1 MTAPNLLI
9 MLQKISILFRPK
21 WRKMSSGGGQGAIPV
36 PGPIVAQSLDA
47 WPQNMADIGGLNGS
61 VSKYARMDGMGVRI
75 GESEDPGSDSKERF
89 ARENHSE
96 IERRRR
102 NKMTQYINELAEM
115 VPQCAALGRKPD
127 KLTILRMAVSHMK
140 TIRGGA
146 QSEASYKPSF
156 LTDQELKHLILEA
169 ANGFL
174 FVVCCD
180 TGRILYVADSVVPV
194 LNMHQDDWIHH
205 VIYDLIHPD
214 DMEKVRDQLCGSE
227 ASLNRVLDLKTGTVK
242 KEQGSIRVHMSCRR
256 GFICRMRLGP
266 LEPLHRLCN
275 RRPIFTHNGHNYV
288 VVHCTGYIKN
298 SPPSGLGLHSPP
310 SSCLVAIA
318 RLQVASMPISN
329 EQNSISQ
336 FSVRLAEDGKITFV
350 EQRAAIL
357 LSIPSEQI
365 LGRYWWQIVHP
376 ADEQIVHDA
385 FMHIIQDQGTQ
396 ISVRLRTQTDFVPC
410 AVTAHRFLN
419 PYSEQF
425 EYVIA
430 THVIVM
436 NENESWQT
444 SSQMFPTAPSEFD
457 LSSGN
462 EWSST
467 TSFGSDSVV
476 PGSRRHMW
484 NTDQWGQYG
493 QR

>member
-1 MTAPNLLI
+1 
-9 MLQKISILFRPK
+9 
-21 WRKMSSGGGQGAIPV
+21 MSSGNGQGTIPV
-36 PGPIVAQSLDA
+36 PGPVLAQSLDV
-47 WPQNMADIGGLNGS
+47 WSQNMTDVGGLNGS
-61 VSKYARMDGMGVRI
+61 VSKYARMDGMGLRI
-75 GESEDPGSDSKERF
+75 GGVEDPGSDSKERF

-140 TIRGGA
+140 AIRGGS
-146 QSEASYKPSF
+146 QNEASYKPSF

-180 TGRILYVADSVVPV
+180 TGRILYVADSIVPV
-194 LNMHQDDWIHH
+194 LNMRQDDWLHH
-205 VIYDLIHPD
+205 SIYELVHPD

-242 KEQGSIRVHMSCRR
+242 KDQGSIRVHMSCRR
-256 GFICRMRLGP
+256 GFICRMKLGP

-275 RRPIFTHNGHNYV
+275 RRPIFTHNGQNYV

-298 SPPSGLGLHSPP
+298 SPPSGLGLDSAP

-318 RLQVASMPISN
+318 RLQVASMPI
-329 EQNSISQ
+329 
-336 FSVRLAEDGKITFV
+336 TFV

-357 LSIPSEQI
+357 LSVAPEQI
-365 LGRYWWQIVHP
+365 LGCYWWQIVHP
-376 ADEQIVHDA
+376 ADEQTVHET
-385 FMHIIQDQGTQ
+385 FMRIIRDQDTQ
-396 ISVRLRTQTDFVPC
+396 ISVRLRTQTDFIPC
-410 AVTAHRFLN
+410 TVVARRFLN

-425 EYVIA
+425 EYVVA
-430 THVIVM
+430 THIIIP
-436 NENESWQT
+436 NDNESWQVG
-444 SSQMFPTAPSEFD
+444 SQGFPAAPSEFD
-457 LSSGN
+457 PSPGN

-467 TSFGSDSVV
+467 TSFGSDSAA
-476 PGSRRHMW
+476 PGTRRQLW
-484 NTDQWGQYG
+484 STEQWEQYG
-493 QR
+493 QRQ